1 MFHSACCGELVFASF
16 RAEGL
21 CQEFLGERA
30 PPGFSWKK
38 EKKTVQS
45 AKVKEPFN
53 LSGRVAIITGGSV
66 GLGRQMAEGLAEAGA
81 NVVLCARKKE
91 RCEQAAAELKQLGV
105 KTLALGCDVKKPN
118 DVQAVVDATVAQF
131 GRIDIMINN
140 AGTSWGAP
148 VEEMRLEQ
156 WNKVIETNL
165 TGTFLFSQAVGKVM
179 VPQRRGKIINIASV
193 AGLRGAPPEFQAIGY
208 HASKGG
214 VIAFT
219 KDLACKWGIHNI
231 QVNAIAPGWFP
242 TNMSQVIIER
252 NKDAFLGKIPLRRF
266 GNENDLK
273 GAAVYL
279 SSDASDYVTG
289 HVLVVDGGQTA

>member
-1 MFHSACCGELVFASF
+1 MN
-16 RAEGL
+16 
-21 CQEFLGERA
+21 
-30 PPGFSWKK
+30 
-38 EKKTVQS
+38 
-45 AKVKEPFN
+45 VKSLFD
-53 LSGRVAIITGGSV
+53 LSGRVAIITGGSI
-66 GLGRQMAEGLAEAGA
+66 GLGRQMAEGLAEMGA
-81 NVVLCARKKE
+81 NLVLCARKKE
-91 RCEQAAAELKQLGV
+91 RCEKAAEELRQLGV
-105 KTLALGCDVKKPN
+105 KTLALGCDVKNP
-118 DVQAVVDATVAQF
+118 DHVHAVVEAAVSHF
-131 GRIDIMINN
+131 GRIDILINN

-148 VEEMRLEQ
+148 VEEMRLEH
-156 WNKVIETNL
+156 WNKVIDTNL
-165 TGTFLFSQAVGKVM
+165 TGTFLFSQAAGKVM

-242 TNMSQVIIER
+242 THMSRVVIEQ
-252 NKDAFLGKIPLRRF
+252 NKDAFLNKIPLRRF
-266 GNENDLK
+266 GNEHDLK
-273 GAAVYL
+273 GAAVFL